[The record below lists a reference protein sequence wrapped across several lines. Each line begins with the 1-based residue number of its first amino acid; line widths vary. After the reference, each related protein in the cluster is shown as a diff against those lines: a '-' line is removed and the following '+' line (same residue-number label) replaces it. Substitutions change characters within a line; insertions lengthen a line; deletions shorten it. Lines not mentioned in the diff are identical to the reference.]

1 VVFACSRDPGC
12 DPHPA
17 LTPATR
23 NNGEVTDAYGPETP
37 EPTAAPTAH
46 LTLPQKLAAGD
57 PGWQE
62 RVDVVV
68 IGSGIAGLTTALR
81 ARSLGRVLVVTKDVL
96 SAGSTRWAMGG
107 VAAAIGPGD
116 TPQDHLNDTLAA
128 GAGLCDEDAVRAL
141 VTEGPAALRE
151 LIDLGA
157 TFDTTPLGE
166 LQLTR
171 EGGHHRDRIV
181 HAGGDAT
188 GAEIQR
194 ALAAAVHQAP
204 EIDVIEHA
212 LALDLV
218 PGDLGV
224 AGVTVH
230 VLGEGEQDGV
240 GVVWCRAVVLA
251 SGGLGQVFSA
261 TTNPAVSTGDGVALA
276 FRAGARLRDLEFVQ
290 FHPTVLWLGPDARGQ
305 QPLVSE
311 AVRGEGAFLVDDEGV
326 RFMEGQH
333 ELADLAPRDVVAKAI
348 MRRMREQGRPHMW
361 LEGRHLGEET
371 WNTRFPTV
379 LAACRAHGIDPV
391 TQLIP
396 VAPACHYASGG
407 VATDLNGR
415 TTVPGLYAC
424 GEVACSGVHGAN
436 RLASNSLLEGLV
448 FGRRIAA
455 DMSRLLPAHRTPVPD
470 QREAGA
476 VDSHVVPQLRNEM
489 TEDVGVLRNAEGLAA
504 ASRALAEMAARPAGS
519 HGPAAWEATNLAT
532 VASAIIAAASV
543 REETRGSH
551 WREDFP
557 DTDEAWALHV
567 DVVARDEGNRFGLD
581 LVAAT
586 DDASMLDVGYLND
599 LARAALEEDLNGGVD
614 VTSVATIA
622 PETTAVGD
630 FVARADGVLAGLD
643 VAEAVVRVVAPE
655 VRVERHY
662 IDGAAVRRGD
672 VLMTVKGPAQALLT
686 AERTALNLLCHLSGI
701 ATATRAW
708 VDAVAGTGAR
718 IRDTRKTT
726 PLMRSLEKYAVR
738 CGGGVNHRMSLSDE
752 ALIKDNHVVAAGGVT
767 EAFHRVRKE
776 FPDVPVQVEV
786 DTLAQLAEAVEAGVD
801 SILLDNMSTDEMR
814 RAVAFTGGRARLE
827 ASGGLTL
834 DRAREVA
841 ETGVEFL
848 AVGALTHSVIAL
860 DIALDLRMAP
870 TREADPS

>member
-1 VVFACSRDPGC
+1 
-12 DPHPA
+12 
-17 LTPATR
+17 
-23 NNGEVTDAYGPETP
+23 VTDAYGSGGH
-37 EPTAAPTAH
+37 EPPAGPPAQ
-46 LTLPQKLAAGD
+46 LSLPQKLAAGE

-81 ARSLGRVLVVTKDVL
+81 ARELGRVLVVTKDVL

-116 TPQDHLNDTLAA
+116 SPQDHLDDTLTA
-128 GAGLCDEDAVRAL
+128 GAGLCDEDAVRTL

-151 LIDLGA
+151 LIALGA
-157 TFDTTPLGE
+157 SFDTTPLGE

-218 PGDLGV
+218 PGDHGV

-230 VLGEGEQDGV
+230 VLGEGVQDGV

-251 SGGLGQVFSA
+251 SGGLGQVFSS
-261 TTNPAVSTGDGVALA
+261 TTNPSVSTGDGVALA
-276 FRAGARLRDLEFVQ
+276 LRAGARLRDLEFVQ

-311 AVRGEGAFLVDDEGV
+311 AVRGEGAFLVDDQGV
-326 RFMEGQH
+326 RFMVGQH

-348 MRRMREQGRPHMW
+348 MRRMREEGRPHVW
-361 LEGRHLGEET
+361 LDGRYLGEERWT
-371 WNTRFPTV
+371 RRFPTV
-379 LAACRAHGIDPV
+379 LTACREHGIDPV

-455 DMSRLLPAHRTPVPD
+455 DMARHLPAHRTPVPD
-470 QREAGA
+470 LRVAGA
-476 VDSHVVPQLRNEM
+476 VTPHVVPHLRTEM
-489 TEDVGVLRNAEGLAA
+489 TDFAGVLRSADGLGS
-504 ASRALAEMAARPAGS
+504 ASRALADMAATKADAP
-519 HGPAAWEATNLAT
+519 GPEAWEATNLAT
-532 VASAIIAAASV
+532 VATAVVAAATV

-557 DTDEAWALHV
+557 QSDDAWLLHV
-567 DVVARDEGNRFGLD
+567 DIVARPEGDRYGLD

-586 DDASMLDVGYLND
+586 DEASVLDVGYLND
-599 LARAALEEDLNGGVD
+599 LARAGLEEDLAGGVD

-622 PETTAVGD
+622 PGTTAVGD
-630 FVARADGVLAGLD
+630 FVARAAGVIAGLD
-643 VAEAVVRVVAPE
+643 VAEAVLRATAGPDL
-655 VRVERHY
+655 RVERHY
-662 IDGAAVRRGD
+662 IDGAVVQAGD
-672 VLMTVKGPAQALLT
+672 VLMTVGGPAQALLT

-708 VDAVAGTGAR
+708 VEAVAGTGAR
-718 IRDTRKTT
+718 VRDTRKTT

-738 CGGGVNHRMSLSDE
+738 CGGGINHRMSLSDE
-752 ALIKDNHVVAAGGVT
+752 ALIKDNHVIASGSVT

-776 FPDVPVQVEV
+776 FPDLPVQVEV
-786 DTLAQLAEAVEAGVD
+786 DTLAQLAEALDAGAD
-801 SILLDNMSTDEMR
+801 SVLLDNMSTEEMR
-814 RAVAFTGGRARLE
+814 LAVASTAGRARLE

-841 ETGVEFL
+841 ETGVDFL

-870 TREADPS
+870 PHAEEQSL